1 MGWFTKDPEH
11 ERRKALA
18 ALHLHFDQ
26 VGFNGAEVCVT
37 EWIAAVGPTAASKV
51 NLHRVTLEGR
61 AAVLAKL
68 YLLYRTA
75 TKATSEQALQILK
88 QMAEHH

>member
-26 VGFNGAEVCVT
+26 VGFNGAEVCFT
-37 EWIAAVGPTAASKV
+37 EWIAAVGPTAASK
-51 NLHRVTLEGR
+51 
-61 AAVLAKL
+61 
-68 YLLYRTA
+68 
-75 TKATSEQALQILK
+75 
-88 QMAEHH
+88 